1 MTPER
6 PPAGRDAGRPL
17 RVVSVSL
24 GAPARDAVRETTLL
38 GRRVRLER
46 IGTNG
51 DVRAAAATFA
61 RLAGTVDAFG
71 LGGTDLELRVAGR
84 RYRIRESVRLAR
96 HAGPTPVVCGAGLK
110 DTLERWV
117 PARLEGRI
125 ALDGARVLL
134 PSAVDRWGLAEALR
148 DAGARL
154 TIGDLAF
161 LLGVPHR
168 MHDLDAFARVVRVLA
183 PPVVRLPIGWIY
195 PTGAKQGT
203 TDAGWRRRWFDDA
216 DVVAGDWH
224 LVRRFAP
231 TDLHGRTI
239 LTNTTTAADL
249 DDLGARG
256 VRAVVTTTPRLDGRS
271 LPTNLLEAAF
281 TAIAGR
287 HPLPRADLAAMVA
300 EADLAPD
307 VWTPPPRR
315 ASGGVGA

>member
-1 MTPER
+1 MGTLER
-6 PPAGRDAGRPL
+6 TTRSADDAARPL

-24 GAPARDAVRETTLL
+24 GSPARDAVRDLTLL
-38 GRRVRLER
+38 GRHVRLER

-61 RLAGTVDAFG
+61 RLAGEVDAFG
-71 LGGTDLELRVAGR
+71 LGGTDLHLRVAGR
-84 RYRIRESVRLAR
+84 RYRIAQSARLAR
-96 HAGPTPVVCGAGLK
+96 HAGATPVVCGAGLK
-110 DTLERWV
+110 DTLERGV
-117 PARLEGRI
+117 PARIADRI
-125 ALDGARVLL
+125 DLAGARVLL

-148 DAGARL
+148 DAGADL

-161 LLGVPHR
+161 LLGVPR
-168 MHDLDAFARVVRVLA
+168 AMHDLDAFARVVRVVA

-203 TDAGWRRRWFDDA
+203 TDGGWRRRWFEAA

-231 TDLHGRTI
+231 PDLSGLTVI
-239 LTNTTTAADL
+239 TNTTTAEDL
-249 DDLGARG
+249 ADLGARG
-256 VRAVVTTTPRLDGRS
+256 ARAVVTTTPRLDGRS

-287 HPLPRADLAAMVA
+287 GPLPHADLAAMVA

-307 VWTPPPRR
+307 VWRPPRPP
-315 ASGGVGA
+315 